1 MLGRPAPP
9 GPLPPRLGEGGPIGA
24 GRFRLQGGGISSRGC
39 RGVVDP
45 SPLLPAFCVPLG
57 CCAAVGVGVVRRR
70 VRVLRVVGSV
80 CRWWGCRSRCRVS
93 SWEVRVDDFELDACV
108 AEHEPVG
115 GFFGDLA
122 CFCGTVP

>member
-1 MLGRPAPP
+1 VRGLPAPP
-9 GPLPPRLGEGGPIGA
+9 GPLPPRLVEGGPIGA
-24 GRFRLQGGGISSRGC
+24 GRLRLEVGRKSSTRC

-45 SPLLPAFCVPLG
+45 SPLLPAFCAPLSCG
-57 CCAAVGVGVVRRR
+57 AAVGVVVVRRR
-70 VRVLRVVGSV
+70 VRVVRVQGSV
-80 CRWWGCRSRCRVS
+80 CRVRVCRIRCTVS

-122 CFCGTVP
+122 

>member
-1 MLGRPAPP
+1 VRGRRAPP
-9 GPLPPRLGEGGPIGA
+9 GVPLLRLVGGGPIGA
-24 GRFRLQGGGISSRGC
+24 GRLRLEVGRISSRGC

-45 SPLLPAFCVPLG
+45 SPLLPAFCAPLS
-57 CCAAVGVGVVRRR
+57 CCAAVGVVVVRRR
-70 VRVLRVVGSV
+70 VRVVRVQGSV
-80 CRWWGCRSRCRVS
+80 CRVRVCRIRCTVS

-122 CFCGTVP
+122 